1 MNDIK
6 EFIEKRRK
14 SFKNPCFQIEP
25 LYDWIRWASSNGS
38 LYFSKTSDD
47 MFDSI
52 GIAWRVPAGNYTGST
67 INTFI
72 NEYDPTCKNYDLFI
86 LDFFAEN
93 RKSRNELIISIY
105 SNNHNYTNVWA
116 FRKGKLVKIT
126 NNYLFKLNKI

>member
-1 MNDIK
+1 MKDIQ
-6 EFIEKRRK
+6 EFIKLRRK

-25 LYDWIRWASSNGS
+25 LYDWIAWASSNGS

-47 MFDSI
+47 IFDSI
-52 GIAWRVPAGNYTGST
+52 GIAWRIPAGNYEGEI

-72 NEYDPTCKNYDLFI
+72 NEYEPKVKNYDLFI

-93 RKSRNELIISIY
+93 TKSRNALIDSIY
-105 SNNHNYTNVWA
+105 TNNQNYTNVWA

-126 NNYLFKLNKI
+126 NNYLLKLNKI